1 MKFLGRTPFKTGD
14 ATHMRTYTK
23 ILNGIDNV
31 KFPSYFSLK
40 AKNLVEKLCRPV
52 PSERLGMQRGATK
65 DIKAHKWY
73 QGKFLNSTKY
83 TFMSP
88 FVDFR
93 F

>member
-1 MKFLGRTPFKTGD
+1 
-14 ATHMRTYTK
+14 MRTYTK
-23 ILNGIDNV
+23 ILNGIDNA

-73 QGKFLNSTKY
+73 QGKLLQNRTKNMVQFMNVCFLLVIFVFFPLY
-83 TFMSP
+83 TL
-88 FVDFR
+88 V
-93 F
+93 